1 MIDLI
6 LRYFSFAWR
15 KSRFIFCLQV
25 AVVLSLL
32 YWILTVINFQI
43 LGENLFASFV
53 GFVAGAILV
62 MAILNKLGVHE
73 DERKVCYDDDQLRLQ
88 YKKKYWHVFTLHPG
102 EQLDISQ
109 VVSEKLTD
117 VEGSL
122 FDKAYHWVRLFI
134 SRGWYHLLNRHLS
147 KNATSDKA
155 RVYAEKLFG
164 GANLWD
170 LVDNPQQ
177 QFELDGFIMSQYSK
191 IMAAHGRSKHKAS
204 LTVRLQDCQLGKDG
218 VYHLVTTRST
228 YLAHLLTNRAIDYK
242 IDGKFSLREVYENRD
257 TLVPLNKSKM
267 SNHIGINALVFLSEE
282 GTGNKKDRK
291 YLLLAERDK
300 TGTIAKYMLTA
311 SVAIRL
317 DMDDLESPLRQEYL
331 RRDAV
336 LNYMPQSL
344 GVSDTWLNS
353 IGQPSIT
360 FLGASRDIYEGGKPT
375 FFYEVDLCAN
385 AKQYMRARHEYKN
398 SGSQKDEGV
407 DKVAHMHVALWKTLR
422 MNPHEMSKKM
432 RDKLSYTALRHY
444 KYWIKSVE
452 YSRACEKN
460 LLAALW
466 FLGGCEES
474 NE

>member
-32 YWILTVINFQI
+32 YWILTVINFQN

-102 EQLDISQ
+102 ERLDISQ

-164 GANLWD
+164 GANSWD

-191 IMAAHGRSKHKAS
+191 IMAAVSIKRLS
-204 LTVRLQDCQLGKDG
+204 L
-218 VYHLVTTRST
+218 Y
-228 YLAHLLTNRAIDYK
+228 
-242 IDGKFSLREVYENRD
+242 
-257 TLVPLNKSKM
+257 
-267 SNHIGINALVFLSEE
+267 
-282 GTGNKKDRK
+282 
-291 YLLLAERDK
+291 
-300 TGTIAKYMLTA
+300 
-311 SVAIRL
+311 
-317 DMDDLESPLRQEYL
+317 
-331 RRDAV
+331 
-336 LNYMPQSL
+336 
-344 GVSDTWLNS
+344 
-353 IGQPSIT
+353 
-360 FLGASRDIYEGGKPT
+360 ASRIVNWERT
-375 FFYEVDLCAN
+375 ACITLL
-385 AKQYMRARHEYKN
+385 QR
-398 SGSQKDEGV
+398 GV
-407 DKVAHMHVALWKTLR
+407 RTL
-422 MNPHEMSKKM
+422 PICSLIAPLTTK
-432 RDKLSYTALRHY
+432 
-444 KYWIKSVE
+444 
-452 YSRACEKN
+452 
-460 LLAALW
+460 
-466 FLGGCEES
+466 
-474 NE
+474 